1 MPRKEINT
9 TGGLAGRGN
18 MFDAIKNLVTVDSR
32 LDTAGSIM
40 RDRSYPIEEGANIGY
55 QEWIRRYAGHIATRE
70 MAPAHMRAWE
80 WAESLKKGRM
90 PPTFLAC
97 WPRGTGKSTT
107 IELIAARMSHTLNR
121 KFILYVSAKQESA
134 DNHVSD
140 IGNVMEQI
148 GIQRAVSQYGY
159 SKGWTASRLRTSNG
173 FNILAYGLDA
183 HSRGVKLDS
192 LRPDM
197 ICHKVGTEIYTDGR
211 FMKVEDHPTATLR
224 KSAGVEVKLH
234 GLPYTEVVTP
244 EHRYWA
250 KTITSKQVGK
260 GQRSVRIDGEE
271 GWVEA
276 KDLTPRHYIAY
287 PANNEVTQIQSIDVY
302 RPGNITSRDLKGR
315 VMKGN
320 NAKENGHYEKVLLPE
335 LLDDEWWWFFG
346 LWWGDGHLAGKHQ
359 VGITI
364 AHTQPEIA
372 ERLNALLRDYA
383 IPSWKIPKPG
393 CDQWV
398 FNHTAINSWLRT
410 WKHTPGKH
418 GQKCPPQWV
427 ETIGLNYQCKLINGY
442 VDADGFTEP
451 RDGAIRITS
460 VSLKGLES
468 LRRILMRFNIPSSI
482 RSGIKARSI
491 VINGIPC
498 NTQDKYDIR
507 FCAGSEVLGYSPRLS
522 DRYAFKHI
530 MAENG
535 VVWSK
540 VVETKETGEETFVP
554 ITTADH
560 TYLTSFGKSHNCLDD
575 LDQEGDSPA
584 VTMAKIEAI
593 TKAIIPAGTPDVAVF
608 FAQNAIHAGSIMSQ
622 LLNKELQIMR
632 NRIEDV
638 VPAVNGL
645 RTEEVEIGGR
655 EVIRISGGDSA
666 WPGISNNQ
674 WEDII
679 NAIGLR
685 SFLVEYQH
693 EVGAGGMFFR
703 FQAEKDGRPWHVCE
717 PFEIP
722 KHWTVF
728 AGHDYGTTA
737 AACSYLA
744 AVDEYGDV
752 YVFGEEYKAGRESAE
767 QADAFK
773 DLCRRYDV
781 DPANIIIAFDW
792 ANTFPPKD
800 TAQKLGEYPVEKWW
814 AQNLNAVM
822 AVKDRIAGWAN
833 LRSWLRETRLATDGS
848 YAPKLKIMRGRAPY
862 LQSFFERAM
871 SDPRHPEDVSVAES
885 LTHAGDAFR
894 YCMMQR
900 PIAAANKDSMSARE
914 VTNSQGQVVTLPAGM
929 DAYIRRQMEAIL
941 TGRPA
946 HDFNKPYN
954 QARG

>member
-1 MPRKEINT
+1 MPRKDT
-9 TGGLAGRGN
+9 TGGGGLAGRGN
-18 MFDAIKNLVTVDSR
+18 VFDAIRDFVTVDSR

-40 RDRSYPIEEGANIGY
+40 RDRSYPIEEGASIGY
-55 QEWIRRYAGHIATRE
+55 QEWIRRYAGHIATRDL
-70 MAPAHMRAWE
+70 APAHMRAWE
-80 WAESLKKGRM
+80 WAEGLKKGRM
-90 PPTFLAC
+90 PPAFLAC

-107 IELIAARMSHTLNR
+107 VELITARMSHTLNR

-159 SKGWTASRLRTSNG
+159 SKGWTASRLRTENG
-173 FNILAYGLDA
+173 FNVLAYGLDA

-192 LRPDM
+192 LRPD
-197 ICHKVGTEIYTDGR
+197 
-211 FMKVEDHPTATLR
+211 
-224 KSAGVEVKLH
+224 
-234 GLPYTEVVTP
+234 
-244 EHRYWA
+244 
-250 KTITSKQVGK
+250 
-260 GQRSVRIDGEE
+260 
-271 GWVEA
+271 
-276 KDLTPRHYIAY
+276 
-287 PANNEVTQIQSIDVY
+287 
-302 RPGNITSRDLKGR
+302 
-315 VMKGN
+315 
-320 NAKENGHYEKVLLPE
+320 
-335 LLDDEWWWFFG
+335 
-346 LWWGDGHLAGKHQ
+346 
-359 VGITI
+359 GI
-364 AHTQPEIA
+364 
-372 ERLNALLRDYA
+372 
-383 IPSWKIPKPG
+383 W
-393 CDQWV
+393 
-398 FNHTAINSWLRT
+398 
-410 WKHTPGKH
+410 
-418 GQKCPPQWV
+418 
-427 ETIGLNYQCKLINGY
+427 
-442 VDADGFTEP
+442 
-451 RDGAIRITS
+451 
-460 VSLKGLES
+460 
-468 LRRILMRFNIPSSI
+468 
-482 RSGIKARSI
+482 
-491 VINGIPC
+491 
-498 NTQDKYDIR
+498 
-507 FCAGSEVLGYSPRLS
+507 
-522 DRYAFKHI
+522 
-530 MAENG
+530 
-535 VVWSK
+535 
-540 VVETKETGEETFVP
+540 
-554 ITTADH
+554 
-560 TYLTSFGKSHNCLDD
+560 LDD

-703 FQAEKDGRPWHVCE
+703 FQAEKDGRQWHICD

-752 YVFGEEYKAGRESAE
+752 YVFGEEYKAGRESTE
-767 QADAFK
+767 QAEAFR
-773 DLCRRYDV
+773 DMCRRYDV
-781 DPANIIIAFDW
+781 DPKNIIIAFDW
-792 ANTFPPKD
+792 ANTFPPKE
-800 TAQKLGEYPVEKWW
+800 TSQRLGEYPVEKWW
-814 AQNLNAVM
+814 AMNLNAVM

-833 LRSWLRETRLATDGS
+833 LRSWLRETRMGADGG
-848 YAPKLKIMRGRAPY
+848 YNPRLRIMRGRAPY

-871 SDPRHPEDVSVAES
+871 ADPRHPEDVSVAES

-900 PIAAANKDSMSARE
+900 PIASAGE
-914 VTNSQGQVVTLPAGM
+914 VSSAKEVRTQRGETVTLPAGM

-946 HDFNKPYN
+946 NDFDRPYN
-954 QARG
+954 QSRG